1 MSTDTLF
8 EIKSRIEQ
16 LKKEKNAVILAH
28 YYTPAEVQEIADY
41 VGDSF
46 YLSKLAVDL
55 KKEVLCYC
63 GVSFMGESAKALNP
77 EKIVVMPDLT
87 ADCPMAHMVNLA
99 QLQALKKQYE
109 DLTVVCYVNSTAEIK
124 TYADVCVTSSNAV
137 SIVKNLPAK
146 HIFFIPDQHLGSY
159 VASQVPE
166 KHIILNDGYCP
177 IHHEIKKEAIIK
189 QKETHPLAKVLVHPE
204 CPSDVVSLA
213 DYVGSTSGILN
224 YVEESDDKE
233 FIIATEIGI
242 FYELQKTNPN
252 KVFYPATEQQICS
265 DMKKITLNKVLSALE
280 TLSPTVEM
288 SNELIERSK
297 QPLTRMLE
305 LTN

>member
-55 KKEVLCYC
+55 KLCYC

-177 IHHEIKKEAIIK
+177 IHHEINKEAIIK

-224 YVEESDDKE
+224 YVKESDDKE

-288 SNELIERSK
+288 SHELIERSK

>member
-1 MSTDTLF
+1 
-8 EIKSRIEQ
+8 
-16 LKKEKNAVILAH
+16 
-28 YYTPAEVQEIADY
+28 
-41 VGDSF
+41 
-46 YLSKLAVDL
+46 
-55 KKEVLCYC
+55 
-63 GVSFMGESAKALNP
+63 
-77 EKIVVMPDLT
+77 
-87 ADCPMAHMVNLA
+87 
-99 QLQALKKQYE
+99 
-109 DLTVVCYVNSTAEIK
+109 
-124 TYADVCVTSSNAV
+124 
-137 SIVKNLPAK
+137 
-146 HIFFIPDQHLGSY
+146 
-159 VASQVPE
+159 
-166 KHIILNDGYCP
+166 
-177 IHHEIKKEAIIK
+177 
-189 QKETHPLAKVLVHPE
+189 KETHPLAKVLVHPE

-288 SNELIERSK
+288 SHELIERSK